1 MSHISLYRKYR
12 PESFDQV
19 VGQDNVVKTL
29 ENAIGADKVSHA
41 YIFSGP
47 RGCGKT
53 SIAKIFARKVNCT
66 CTNNSCHTC
75 EVFQKG
81 EVSDVWEIDAAS
93 NNGVDEIRRIIE
105 NVNYAPMD
113 LKYKVYIIDEVH
125 MLSKAAFNALLK
137 TLEEPP
143 KHVIF
148 ILATTEIH
156 KIPLTVLSRCQRFD
170 FKRITVSKIV
180 ERLIEVLNNEA
191 IEYEED
197 ALKKVAMLAD
207 GGMRDALSLIEKVRT
222 YSEIVTLDAVNQS
235 LQLVGTS
242 DMDELIDLII
252 NSNINEVIN
261 KWQQIL
267 SLGIDE
273 NKFILDVQYYIRD
286 LLLANGS
293 KYDRFALIKL
303 LKSFN
308 ELESKL
314 QFTNNFSLV
323 IEVYLI
329 EMNHVLNN
337 ELEAQNQINKVNQF
351 NPVVNQ
357 QDYQAK
363 LKAQMTEFKVK
374 RSEQASQ
381 SSISLT
387 DERSTDM
394 IDFLTGEEITQ
405 TPVEKEVIPTDS
417 SITKVNNLFNDSQVE
432 EVVVDRRLSDDN
444 VIILDVLKSATVSEK
459 RELVS
464 IFASL
469 QAKLEAEGKYGIAK
483 FFEYADVNAASEIG
497 CVLTIDASII
507 ESYQKRLSE
516 IEDIFHKYAAKKG
529 KIFLLERNQWH
540 QKRPEYIRKINEMK
554 SNDIFQLAS
563 DEFGTDIVTKI

>member
-1 MSHISLYRKYR
+1 MSHVSLYRKYR
-12 PESFDQV
+12 PESFNQV
-19 VGQDNVVKTL
+19 VGQDNIVTTL
-29 ENAIGADKVSHA
+29 ENAISADKVSHA

-53 SIAKIFARKVNCT
+53 SIAKIFAKKVNCT
-66 CTNNSCHTC
+66 CQDNSCHTC

-105 NVNYAPMD
+105 NVNYTPMD

-170 FKRITVSKIV
+170 FKRITIEKIV
-180 ERLIEVLNNEA
+180 ERLTEVLDLEK
-191 IEYEED
+191 IEYETD
-197 ALKKVAMLAD
+197 ALVKVAMLAD

-222 YSEIVTLDAVNQS
+222 YNNIVTLDAVNQS
-235 LQLVGTS
+235 LQLVGVN
-242 DMDELIDLII
+242 DMDELVNLII
-252 NSNINEVIN
+252 NSDINQVIS
-261 KWQQIL
+261 KWQYIL

-273 NKFILDVQYYIRD
+273 NKFILDVQYYLRD
-286 LLLANGS
+286 LLLAGND
-293 KYDRFALIKL
+293 KYERFSIIKL

-329 EMNHVLNN
+329 EMNHQLSQQGSTKNS
-337 ELEAQNQINKVNQF
+337 
-351 NPVVNQ
+351 PVIEYD
-357 QDYQAK
+357 DYQTK
-363 LKAQMTEFKVK
+363 LKAQMSEIKSK
-374 RSEQASQ
+374 RINTNSKSEATKLQ
-381 SSISLT
+381 STRNS
-387 DERSTDM
+387 DV
-394 IDFLTGEEITQ
+394 IDFLKADEIDPIKENPHVEGIKSNVQ
-405 TPVEKEVIPTDS
+405 PVK
-417 SITKVNNLFNDSQVE
+417 N
-432 EVVVDRRLSDDN
+432 VVVDKRIN
-444 VIILDVLKSATVSEK
+444 TENIIILDVLKSATIDAK
-459 RELVS
+459 KELVS

-469 QAKLEAEGKYGIAK
+469 QTNLEAEGKYGIAK
-483 FFEYADVNAASEIG
+483 FFEYADVNAASEVG
-497 CVLTIDASII
+497 CVLTIDANII
-507 ESYQKRLSE
+507 ESYQKRLPE
-516 IEDIFHKYAAKKG
+516 IEDIFHNYASKKG
-529 KIFLLERNQWH
+529 KIFLLERSKWQ
-540 QKRPEYIRKINEMK
+540 QKRPEYIQKIKEMK
-554 SNDIFQLAS
+554 NNDILELANG
-563 DEFGTDIVTKI
+563 EFGTNIVTKI